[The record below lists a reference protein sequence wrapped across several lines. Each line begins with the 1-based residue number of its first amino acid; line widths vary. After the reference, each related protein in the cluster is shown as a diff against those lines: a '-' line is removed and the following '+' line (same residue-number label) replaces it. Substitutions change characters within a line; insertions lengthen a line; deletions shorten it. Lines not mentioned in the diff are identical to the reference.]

1 MLNMRKKWS
10 SSDRRSQIGRLRKWR
25 KFISKIR
32 PDTMAPAAIPEGTP
46 NVVPIPISAT
56 PTVPA
61 VDQELPVIKETTE
74 DRTQAVTK
82 KKEGFKIFNPHTIIE
97 GTIPDQIQT
106 PIRDPI
112 NRRMSTGFN
121 TFFNDS
127 KILSSRTSHLTPR
140 RIPSKLAT
148 VPERIKSICA
158 GPSTVPFPNT
168 TPA

>member
-1 MLNMRKKWS
+1 MRKKWS
-10 SSDRRSQIGRLRKWR
+10 PAIEEARLVVSENGESLSPKYA
-25 KFISKIR
+25 